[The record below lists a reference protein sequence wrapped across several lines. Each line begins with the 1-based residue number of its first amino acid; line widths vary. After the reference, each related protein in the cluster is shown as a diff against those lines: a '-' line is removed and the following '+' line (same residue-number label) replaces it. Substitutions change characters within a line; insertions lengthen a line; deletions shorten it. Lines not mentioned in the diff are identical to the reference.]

1 MWFYND
7 KLGKWFHPT
16 GAVSD
21 NGPNDPPAEID
32 FKAAQTPP
40 KAIPATVATPKPC
53 NCGGVPGSRQV
64 R

>member
-7 KLGKWFHPT
+7 KLGRWYHPA

-21 NGPNDPPAEID
+21 NGPNDPPAEIPVD
-32 FKAAQTPP
+32 APSTLRIKPVDAPSTPP
-40 KAIPATVATPKPC
+40 ACIP
-53 NCGGVPGSRQV
+53 CGYKTRQV